1 MKKVKH
7 PATPTHAVGEAHP
20 VETQGVTNSSHQ
32 LMNEPSME
40 THHCLATN
48 NNNKMDKKQSPAL
61 HEEQQQPTA
70 ATAINPTDL
79 DSNDQPSATGCVA
92 QPIAELPTAT
102 PDADAGSQ
110 SKCKTEVVEETNK
123 PEEFRKAAIET
134 YLEDFFN
141 EISSFSYEDVRVL
154 LIEESHV
161 IYQMTVKVPLKDV
174 LLLSEELYGLKD
186 CYVGEDEP
194 KVLLLANGTVVYE
207 GATFRCKWSEEKTKK
222 ALDCFTK
229 MSN

>member
-1 MKKVKH
+1 MTKVKH
-7 PATPTHAVGEAHP
+7 PANPTHAVGEAHP
-20 VETQGVTNSSHQ
+20 VETQGVTNSSQQ

-40 THHCLATN
+40 IHHCLTTN
-48 NNNKMDKKQSPAL
+48 MDKKQSPAL

-70 ATAINPTDL
+70 ATVINPTDL
-79 DSNDQPSATGCVA
+79 DSSDQPSATGCVA
-92 QPIAELPTAT
+92 QPSACLPAAA
-102 PDADAGSQ
+102 PDAEAGSQ
-110 SKCKTEVVEETNK
+110 SKRKIEVAEETFA
-123 PEEFRKAAIET
+123 PEEFRNAAIEA

-141 EISSFSYEDVRVL
+141 EISSFSYENVRVL
-154 LIEESHV
+154 KIAESHV

-174 LLLSEELYGLKD
+174 LFLSEELYGLKD
-186 CYVGEDEP
+186 CYVGEADP
-194 KVLLLANGTVVYE
+194 KVSLLANGTVVYE